1 MPRRVSHP
9 HLLSLCGS
17 NAAVLHGRAAAQ
29 QHVAALGAAGCLTAG
44 APHLLL
50 GCYGQHCQHCLGHG
64 WPGAGAAGR
73 RSAGG
78 GGNGSPLCFLLY
90 SADSVQQ
97 GNSSLRRSRSNTA
110 VVR

>member
-64 WPGAGAAGR
+64 WPGAGAAGAPPGAAETEV
-73 RSAGG
+73 RSVFYCIRPIQFSKGT
-78 GGNGSPLCFLLY
+78 
-90 SADSVQQ
+90 
-97 GNSSLRRSRSNTA
+97 LRSEDLDLIRL
-110 VVR
+110 

>member
-64 WPGAGAAGR
+64 RPGGGR

-78 GGNGSPLCFLLY
+78 RRKRK
-90 SADSVQQ
+90 SALFFTVF
-97 GNSSLRRSRSNTA
+97 GRFSSARELFA
-110 VVR
+110 QKI

>member
-50 GCYGQHCQHCLGHG
+50 GCYGQHCQPAL
-64 WPGAGAAGR
+64 PGARGVAGR
-73 RSAGG
+73 SA
-78 GGNGSPLCFLLY
+78 GSPLCFLF
-90 SADSVQQ
+90 SAIQFNK
-97 GNSSLRRSRSNTA
+97 GTLR
-110 VVR
+110 